1 MSTSAASSGSKGPAD
16 GAIPTL
22 PRFPVRIVGTGMAL
36 PTTAVSNDDLAK
48 RIDTNDT
55 WITKRTGIQTRYYA
69 DDTQTVRD
77 LSREALE
84 TALKDANLQGAD
96 LDLVILATIT
106 PEMACPSTAARVA
119 AEVGANPAGAFDL
132 AAACSGFVYG
142 MNLAVSQLESG
153 RAKRVAVI
161 GAETL
166 SRHINHDD
174 RRTCILFGDAAGCAI
189 LEADHQQPLT
199 PTDDQYRGCLHQ
211 SMRSDGSMWSALFMP
226 RQQADLPQGVDA
238 QITTEPGWNGQYNTL
253 QMHGQ
258 DVFKFA
264 VLQTCDMIQA
274 ALDAA
279 NLQPEQLKL
288 IVPHQSNQR
297 IMATAR
303 DRFGLPEEAMYININ
318 RYGNTSAASVPLCLH
333 ECRRDGKFQDG
344 DLVLFLAIG
353 GGMTWST
360 SLWRV

>member
-1 MSTSAASSGSKGPAD
+1 MSESAASVPPGV
-16 GAIPTL
+16 PTL
-22 PRFPVRIVGTGMAL
+22 PRFPVRIAGTGVAL
-36 PTTAVSNDDLAK
+36 PPRVVTNNDLAQ
-48 RIDTNDT
+48 RVDTNDT
-55 WITKRTGIQTRYYA
+55 WITKRTGIKTRYYV
-69 DDTQTVRD
+69 DDSQSVRD
-77 LSREALE
+77 LAREALQA
-84 TALKDANLQGAD
+84 ALDDAGLQGSD
-96 LDLVILATIT
+96 LDQVILATIT

-166 SRHINHDD
+166 SRHINPDD

-189 LEADHQQPLT
+189 LEADTTT
-199 PTDDQYRGCLHQ
+199 PRTPQDDAFRGCLHQ
-211 SMRSDGSMWSALFMP
+211 SMRSDGGMWSALFMP
-226 RQQADLPQGVDA
+226 RDPAHLPEGVD
-238 QITTEPGWNGQYNTL
+238 TTVTSEPGWNGQYDTL

-264 VLQTCDMIQA
+264 VIQTCDMIQA
-274 ALDAA
+274 ALDATGV
-279 NLQPEQLKL
+279 QPDQLKL
-288 IVPHQSNQR
+288 IIPHQSNMR

-303 DRFGLPEEAMYININ
+303 DRFGLPEDKLYINID

-333 ECRRDGKFQDG
+333 ECRRDGRFEDG

>member
-1 MSTSAASSGSKGPAD
+1 MSGPAPTNSSGIPA
-16 GAIPTL
+16 L
-22 PRFPVRIVGTGMAL
+22 PRYGTRIVGTGIAL
-36 PTTAVSNDDLAK
+36 PPRAVSNDEIAQ
-48 RIDTNDT
+48 RVDTNDA
-55 WITKRTGIQTRYYA
+55 WITKRTGIRTRYYA
-69 DDTQTVRD
+69 DDSQSVRD
-77 LSREALE
+77 LAREALQA
-84 TALKDANLQGAD
+84 ALDDAGLKGAD
-96 LDLVILATIT
+96 LDLIILATIT

-142 MNLAVSQLESG
+142 MNLAVSQLETG
-153 RAKRVAVI
+153 RARRVAVI

-166 SRHINHDD
+166 SRHINKDD

-189 LEADHQQPLT
+189 LEADPRKILPPQDP
-199 PTDDQYRGCLHQ
+199 DFRGCLHQ

-226 RQQADLPQGVDA
+226 RQTQHLPQGVDPA
-238 QITTEPGWNGQYNTL
+238 ITTEPGWNGQFDTL

-274 ALDAA
+274 ALDATQ
-279 NLQPEQLKL
+279 LKPEQLKL
-288 IVPHQSNQR
+288 IIPHQSNAR

-303 DRFGLPEEAMYININ
+303 DRFGLPDEAMYVNIE

-333 ECRRDGKFQDG
+333 ECRAAKKFNDG

>member
-1 MSTSAASSGSKGPAD
+1 MAAWNRP
-16 GAIPTL
+16 IPHPDARMLLHETRIAGTGVAL
-22 PRFPVRIVGTGMAL
+22 PRRLVT
-36 PTTAVSNDDLAK
+36 NDDLAQ
-48 RIDTNDT
+48 RVDTNDT
-55 WITKRTGIQTRYYA
+55 WITKRTGIKTRYYA
-69 DDTQTVRD
+69 DEAQGVRD
-77 LSREALE
+77 LAREAMLA
-84 TALKDANLQGAD
+84 ALQDAGLNGSD
-96 LDLVILATIT
+96 IDLVILATIT

-142 MNLAVSQLESG
+142 MNLAVSHLETG
-153 RAKRVAVI
+153 RARRVAVI

-166 SRHINHDD
+166 SRHVNLDD

-189 LEADHQQPLT
+189 LESGDAFRNPGEPD
-199 PTDDQYRGCLHQ
+199 YRGCLFQ
-211 SMRSDGSMWSALFMP
+211 TMRSAGDMWPALYMP
-226 RQQADLPQGVDA
+226 RREEHLPEGVDA
-238 QITTEPGWNGQYNTL
+238 SVTTEPGWNGRFDTL
-253 QMHGQ
+253 QMQGQ

-264 VLQTCDMIQA
+264 VLQTCEMIQE
-274 ALDAA
+274 ALDT
-279 NLQPEQLKL
+279 QGIEPDDLKL
-288 IVPHQSNQR
+288 IIPHQSNQR

-303 DRFGLPEEAMYININ
+303 DRFGLPEDKLYINID

-333 ECRRDGKFQDG
+333 ECRRDGRFADG